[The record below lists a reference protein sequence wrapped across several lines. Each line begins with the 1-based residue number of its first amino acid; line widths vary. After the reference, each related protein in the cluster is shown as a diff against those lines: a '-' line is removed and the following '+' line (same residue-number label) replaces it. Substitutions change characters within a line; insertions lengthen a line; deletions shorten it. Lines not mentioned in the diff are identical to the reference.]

1 MALAPVPAQLILVG
15 RSDGSAC
22 ACADVAFFVS
32 RLFQIRTNTQ
42 RGGTG
47 QLQVITRAAL
57 FLGNLMRISTTIT
70 KGGGFPMLIGH
81 ASSGL
86 ANGTIFFQCL
96 WYWNSKTS
104 L

>member
-1 MALAPVPAQLILVG
+1 MVYQ
-15 RSDGSAC
+15 C
-22 ACADVAFFVS
+22 CADIAFFVS
-32 RLFQIRTNTQ
+32 RLFQVRTNIQ

-57 FLGNLMRISTTIT
+57 FLGNCMRISTTVT
-70 KGGGFPMLIGH
+70 KGGGVPMLFGH
-81 ASSGL
+81 ASSAL

-96 WYWNSKTS
+96 WYWNSDAS